1 MTTFPATGYPA
12 SDPTHSAAMP
22 GGGIAKRPMHFIIA
36 ADASG
41 SMIDSRI
48 QSLNFAIA
56 TVLPQLA
63 KWERMQDNV
72 RLLIRI
78 VVFGNEAVWHIEEPT
93 PVSEVRFQPIKVIP
107 RSKTRT
113 GAALRLIASVLTE
126 ERLERRALRPA
137 ILLITDGIATD
148 DFNAGLSALLAT
160 PGGERALRIA
170 VAIGEH
176 ARVEDLVAFSDSAI
190 PVLRTDRTE
199 DIPDLL
205 KAVTFTVSKMSE
217 VGVDRNAIAN
227 QLRNQIDQSFV

>member
-1 MTTFPATGYPA
+1 
-12 SDPTHSAAMP
+12 MP

-63 KWERMQDNV
+63 KWERAQDNV
-72 RLLIRI
+72 RLLVRI
-78 VVFGNEAVWHIEEPT
+78 VVFGNEAVWHLEEPT
-93 PVSEVRFQPIKVIP
+93 PISEVRYVPIKVEP
-107 RSKTRT
+107 RAKTRT

-126 ERLERRALRPA
+126 ERMERRALRPA
-137 ILLITDGIATD
+137 VLLITDGIATD

-160 PGGERALRIA
+160 PGGARALRIA

-176 ARVEDLVAFSDSAI
+176 ARLEDLAAFSDPTI

-205 KAVTFTVSKMSE
+205 KVVTFTVSQMSV
-217 VGVDRNAIAN
+217 VGADRNAIAS
-227 QLRNQIDQSFV
+227 QVRNQIDQSFV